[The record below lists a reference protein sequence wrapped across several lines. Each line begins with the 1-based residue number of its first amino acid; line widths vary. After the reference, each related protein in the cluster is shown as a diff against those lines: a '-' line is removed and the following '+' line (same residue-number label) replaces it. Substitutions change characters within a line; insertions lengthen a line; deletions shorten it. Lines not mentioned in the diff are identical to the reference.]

1 MTTTRNSFV
10 IAGRFNRILRLNDTI
25 YPSHAEAK
33 AALDAWEKNEDPRR
47 EAHERHEQASRTQR
61 SWGRAEPK
69 PDHNNRVFEVI
80 DLESHIN
87 HVANISFERGKHPI
101 TKQAPNTT
109 KQHSV

>member
-10 IAGRFNRILRLNDTI
+10 IAGRINRILRLNDVI

-33 AALDAWEKNEDPRR
+33 AALDAWEKNDDPRR
-47 EAHERHEQASRTQR
+47 EQHERNEEFRR
-61 SWGRAEPK
+61 RANRRYWDMPK
-69 PDHNNRVFEVI
+69 DHNRREFEVI